1 MDWMVWQQCLL
12 CWLHLVFNLLDM
24 SLFFS
29 EIENKLSISTMLKNQ
44 LSALDSAY
52 VQTSEAYQLAK
63 DRYDKGLTN
72 LITVLDSQK
81 RMFDTDSQM
90 ISIQKLLID

>member
-1 MDWMVWQQCLL
+1 
-12 CWLHLVFNLLDM
+12 
-24 SLFFS
+24 
-29 EIENKLSISTMLKNQ
+29 MLKNQ

-63 DRYDKGLTN
+63 DRYDKGLAD

-81 RMFDTDSQM
+81 RMFDTKSQM
-90 ISIQKLLID
+90 ILVEKALIENRVDLLICLGGDFSD